1 MPRRRCVRSAGV
13 CFHVLHRAVARLP
26 LFEKDEDYQAFERVL
41 GEVFKQEQL
50 PISAYCVMPSH

>member
-1 MPRRRCVRSAGV
+1 
-13 CFHVLHRAVARLP
+13 VARLP